1 VLEGEATMHVMTWVA
16 TGFVVGWAARR
27 LLGSKQEFGLIADLV
42 TGGLGGVLGG
52 WLFRRTGVTGPDD
65 FASHVLVALGGAAT
79 LLTVLRV
86 MKRLAFTGGPVT
98 DTVSG
103 PASSELQDR
112 IGRLGEF
119 ERRVLHSVLSRQ
131 RVARDPNQAFEEQIT
146 FGERVAD
153 RVALFGGSW
162 TFIGLFFIVLVG
174 WMALNEEMRLPFDA
188 YPFILLNL
196 VLSCIAALQAPVIM
210 MSQNRQAAKDR
221 SDARTDYEVNVRAEL
236 EIMALH
242 TKLDLL
248 REQEWQRLVSIVEEQ
263 QQVLNQIAHRLDAL
277 TGPGRATTDP
287 C

>member
-1 VLEGEATMHVMTWVA
+1 MHVMTWVA
-16 TGFVVGWAARR
+16 SGLVVAWAARR
-27 LLGSKQEFGLIADLV
+27 LLGMRQEFGLVGDLV
-42 TGGLGGVLGG
+42 TGCLGGILGG
-52 WLFRRTGVTGPDD
+52 WLFQRTGVVGSDELG
-65 FASHVLVALGGAAT
+65 SHVLVAVGGAAT
-79 LLTVLRV
+79 FLTALRVLRRLTV
-86 MKRLAFTGGPVT
+86 ATTHAT
-98 DTVSG
+98 DALPG
-103 PASSELQDR
+103 PAPGELHER

-119 ERRVLHSVLSRQ
+119 DRRVLHSVLSRQ
-131 RVARDPNQAFEEQIT
+131 RVARDPNQAFEAQIT

-153 RVALFGGSW
+153 HVARFGGSW

-174 WMALNEEMRLPFDA
+174 WMALNQEVGRPFDP

-221 SDARTDYEVNVRAEL
+221 SDAKTDYEVNVRAEL

-248 REQEWQRLVSIVEEQ
+248 REQEWQRLLSLVEGQ
-263 QQVLNQIAHRLDAL
+263 QQVLNHIERRLDAL

>member
-1 VLEGEATMHVMTWVA
+1 MFRW
-16 TGFVVGWAARR
+16 TG
-27 LLGSKQEFGLIADLV
+27 I
-42 TGGLGGVLGG
+42 
-52 WLFRRTGVTGPDD
+52 TGPDD
-65 FASHVLVALGGAAT
+65 FAGHVLVALGGAVT
-79 LLTVLRV
+79 LLTALRV
-86 MKRLAFTGGPVT
+86 LKRLAFTRGPVR
-98 DTVSG
+98 DTISG
-103 PASSELQDR
+103 PTSGELQDR
-112 IGRLGEF
+112 IGRLGEL

-153 RVALFGGSW
+153 QVALFGGSW

-174 WMALNEEMRLPFDA
+174 WMALNEEMRLPFDV

-263 QQVLNQIAHRLDAL
+263 QQVLNHIERRLDAL
-277 TGPGRATTDP
+277 SGPGRATTDP

>member
-1 VLEGEATMHVMTWVA
+1 MHVMTWVA

-42 TGGLGGVLGG
+42 TGGLGAVLGG
-52 WLFRRTGVTGPDD
+52 WLFRWTGITGPDD
-65 FASHVLVALGGAAT
+65 FASHVLVALGGAVT
-79 LLTVLRV
+79 LLTALRV
-86 MKRLAFTGGPVT
+86 LKRLAFTRGPVT
-98 DTVSG
+98 GTISG
-103 PASSELQDR
+103 PASGELQDR
-112 IGRLGEF
+112 IGRLGEL

-153 RVALFGGSW
+153 QVALFGGSW

-174 WMALNEEMRLPFDA
+174 WMALNEEMRLPFDV

-263 QQVLNQIAHRLDAL
+263 KQVLTHIERRLDAL
-277 TGPGRATTDP
+277 SGPGRATTDP